1 MFSLLPQEELSYVTS
16 LNLSHPTTSHYS
28 TLELS
33 SSPSRSASR
42 LRTKHFP
49 VTGRSISGPTRSSFS
64 AEIIEKPDNPY
75 VRVALEIGL
84 YGTGTH
90 GSVRE
95 ARERTS
101 KRTREKNVDESRD
114 ERVEAQGERS
124 RVRFRTLWYEY
135 LAFCNVAYLL

>member
-1 MFSLLPQEELSYVTS
+1 M
-16 LNLSHPTTSHYS
+16 
-28 TLELS
+28 LS
-33 SSPSRSASR
+33 SRYLERNQIAAFVAFRYVRSVKAHGCH
-42 LRTKHFP
+42 RT
-49 VTGRSISGPTRSSFS
+49 IDIGPDAFLFS
-64 AEIIEKPDNPY
+64 AEIIEKADNPY

-101 KRTREKNVDESRD
+101 KRTREKDVDESRG
-114 ERVEAQGERS
+114 ERVEAQGERF
-124 RVRFRTLWYEY
+124 RVRFRTLRCEY

>member
-1 MFSLLPQEELSYVTS
+1 VVKEAAVGAAPWHWED
-16 LNLSHPTTSHYS
+16 
-28 TLELS
+28 
-33 SSPSRSASR
+33 
-42 LRTKHFP
+42 

-124 RVRFRTLWYEY
+124 RVRFRTLRYEY